1 MGEGVNR
8 YRVEPGERVV
18 LADLATDDTA
28 GISKGEAKKE
38 LKELRDELDTLQR
51 LLYATRRHALLVVL
65 QGMDTSG
72 KDGTIRKVL
81 GGVNPQ
87 GCNVT
92 SFKVPTAEEAGHD
105 FLWRIHRAVPP
116 RGMIGVFNRSHYEDV
131 LVVRVEE
138 LVPKREW
145 KRRYDAINAFERN
158 LAESDVHICKF
169 FLHISSETQ
178 RKRLCNRLEDPTD
191 RWKFSV
197 ADLGTRAKW
206 DAYQEAYEEAL
217 NRCSTSYA
225 PWYVVPADYKWYRN
239 LVVARVVARTLRD
252 LQMEWPPLEKE
263 AEGIAIV

>member
-1 MGEGVNR
+1 MGEDVDS
-8 YRVEPGERVV
+8 YRVEPGERVT
-18 LADLATDDTA
+18 LAERATDDT
-28 GISKGEAKKE
+28 GGLSKKEAKKE
-38 LKELRDELDTLQR
+38 LGDLRDALDTLQR

-87 GCNVT
+87 GCAVT
-92 SFKVPTAEEAGHD
+92 GFKVPTAEEAGHD

-138 LVPKREW
+138 LVPKQAW

-158 LAESDVHICKF
+158 LAESDVHIVKF
-169 FLHISSETQ
+169 FLHISKDTQ
-178 RKRLCNRLEDPTD
+178 RERLCNRLEDPTD
-191 RWKFSV
+191 RWKFRA
-197 ADLGTRAKW
+197 ADLETRAKW

-217 NRCSTSYA
+217 SRCSTSYA
-225 PWYVVPADYKWYRN
+225 PWYVVPADKKWYRN

-252 LQMEWPPLEKE
+252 LQMEWPPLEE
-263 AEGIAIV
+263 GAEGIEIA